1 MKKINVA
8 IILGIL
14 IVLFSWGAV
23 EVYKEKRARDEI
35 DKLVKELNLEG
46 KFYYDDV
53 DYSILSG
60 KLELTGVRWTAGGET
75 VIEKITVYRYT
86 PSDLVVSVEGIRGE
100 DDDFGRD
107 MKDLGIENPVLNF
120 YIDASVYDDKKELVV
135 RKFAINMPQAFEVSV
150 NFQLSNLTSSLL
162 RDIANYSGNDMEALN
177 DISARVARVK
187 VKNFSLVFEDL
198 GLRER
203 ILEEEAKRKKKS
215 KEELVKDLVADMEKS
230 LKKAK
235 TDIEKDFIKS
245 IISFVKEGGKV
256 TLSMNPDRPLE
267 LQEVFFAFTIS
278 AQTKDVTPLVRD
290 LKLSVRHTK

>member
-14 IVLFSWGAV
+14 VVLFSWGAV

-35 DKLVKELNLEG
+35 DRLVKELNLEG

-60 KLELTGVRWTAGGET
+60 KLELTGVRWTVGGET
-75 VIEKITVYRYT
+75 VIERITVYRYT

-107 MKDLGIENPVLNF
+107 MKELGIENPVLNF
-120 YIDASVYDDKKELVV
+120 YIDASVYDDERELVV
-135 RKFAINMPQAFEVSV
+135 RRFAINMPQAFEVSV
-150 NFQLSNLTSSLL
+150 NFELSNVTSSLL
-162 RDIANYSGNDMEALN
+162 RDIANFSENDREALN
-177 DISARVARVK
+177 NISARVAKVK

-256 TLSMNPDRPLE
+256 TFSLNPDRPLE
-267 LQEVFFAFTIS
+267 LQEVIFAFAIS

-290 LKLSVRHTK
+290 LRLSVRHTK

>member
-14 IVLFSWGAV
+14 VVLFSWGAV

-35 DKLVKELNLEG
+35 DRLVKELNLEG

-60 KLELTGVRWTAGGET
+60 KLELTGVRWTVGGET
-75 VIEKITVYRYT
+75 VIERITVYRYT

-107 MKDLGIENPVLNF
+107 MKELGIENPVLNF
-120 YIDASVYDDKKELVV
+120 YIDASVYDDKRELVV
-135 RKFAINMPQAFEVSV
+135 RRFAINMPQAFEVSV
-150 NFQLSNLTSSLL
+150 NFELSNVTSSLL
-162 RDIANYSGNDMEALN
+162 RDIANFSENDREALN
-177 DISARVARVK
+177 NISARVAKVK

-256 TLSMNPDRPLE
+256 TFSLNPDRPLE
-267 LQEVFFAFTIS
+267 LQEVIFAFAIS

>member
-60 KLELTGVRWTAGGET
+60 KLELTGVRWTVGGET
-75 VIEKITVYRYT
+75 VIERITVYRYT

-107 MKDLGIENPVLNF
+107 MKELGIENPVLNF
-120 YIDASVYDDKKELVV
+120 YIDASVYDDERELVV
-135 RKFAINMPQAFEVSV
+135 RRFAINMPQAFEVSV
-150 NFQLSNLTSSLL
+150 NFELSNVTSSLL
-162 RDIANYSGNDMEALN
+162 RDIANFSENDREALN
-177 DISARVARVK
+177 NISARVAKVK

-256 TLSMNPDRPLE
+256 TFSLNPDRPLE
-267 LQEVFFAFTIS
+267 LQEVIFAFAIS

-290 LKLSVRHTK
+290 LRLSVRHTK